1 MRKIESARE
10 VYDVIGY
17 VLEDEPKKR
26 VVSIY
31 LKEDGTLLGWNDQ
44 TENNAMLSLASVVGA
59 KKVILVTNHPNG
71 NSLPEQE
78 DIEHTIEI
86 RELLGTLNIGLI
98 DHIIIGYKEFY
109 SYAEEK
115 ITFVK

>member
-10 VYDVIGY
+10 AYDVIGY

-26 VVSIY
+26 VISIY
-31 LKEDGTLLGWNDQ
+31 LKEDGTMLGWNDQ
-44 TENNAMLSLASVVGA
+44 TENNAMLSLASVVEA
-59 KKVILVTNHPNG
+59 KNVLLVTNHTNG
-71 NSLPEQE
+71 NSLPDKE
-78 DIEHTIEI
+78 DIEQTIEI
-86 RELLGTLNIGLI
+86 RELLRAANIGLI
-98 DHIIIGYKEFY
+98 DHIIVGYKEFY